1 MKNSFRSLFVW
12 NASVDLAVSVL
23 EYTEELIARR
33 RYGLSRQ
40 LETSSVS
47 VPSNIAEG
55 TGRRSLRE
63 RRRFLDIA
71 RGSLYELETQLE
83 ICRRRNL
90 LDAGRYAAMRHT
102 IAQIGAG
109 LSRML

>member
-1 MKNSFRSLFVW
+1 MKNSFRTLFVW
-12 NASVDLAVSVL
+12 NASLDLAVTMI

-33 RYGLSRQ
+33 RFGLARQ
-40 LETSSVS
+40 LEKSSVS

-55 TGRRSLRE
+55 TGRLSLRE

-83 ICRRRNL
+83 ICRRAKL
-90 LDAGRYAAMRHT
+90 LDEARFQAMR
-102 IAQIGAG
+102 ISMAQIGAG
-109 LSRML
+109 LTRML